1 MTWYGY
7 FVIVD
12 KLRITI
18 SHFLNSQYMSS
29 SINYEKR
36 KNQKLFQHLEKQGI
50 CHVQNYIPIYKNF
63 FLLNE
68 NNYNSINLNHH
79 QYVKEVI
86 RKEDENIYKCKL
98 AGSSGDTKT
107 NTVFFKFA
115 PLLDPIKYMIGKYP
129 PDNIEKLPSLNTSK
143 DEILPKVLDVN
154 NSAYVDGY
162 FSALSNQLFE
172 TRNFVHGVKFYGSF
186 LGIKKKFNVNVYDDI
201 DYLAKSVFFN
211 KHKNKLFE
219 IEDYE
224 ALLDDEDETSRCNLR
239 NLNIS
244 NDTVGDTLDVE
255 EIDAVSFDNVFLDES
270 TRSEIDKTSPEKD
283 LDCKMVPLTIDN
295 MATHNIT
302 ANTEEMGLLPVKHGS
317 VVLANESDSTSDDS
331 CSSRTSHT
339 GGGEGERDDTSIQLS
354 DMEKGTAC
362 NVTGDNGTNEM
373 VRVTKATDSD
383 DSDGSGDCS
392 DDSGDDSSDYDSDDE
407 TLIATFPAFPVQL
420 ICMEHCDAT
429 MDDIIM
435 DDELGDQEWLSM
447 LMQIIMTLI
456 AYQKAFS
463 FTHND
468 LHTNNVMFIPT
479 KRKYLY
485 YKFKDTHYRV
495 PTFGKI
501 FKIID
506 FGRAIYKYDGKI
518 MCSDSFGPGG
528 DASTQY
534 NTEPYHNPEKPRLE
548 PNFSFDLCRL
558 ACSIFDY
565 LIEDVTEMKPLH
577 EYGNITRIIAEW
589 CLDDDGLN
597 MLYKKNGA
605 ERYPD
610 FKLYKMIARR
620 VHHHTPTAQLDRP
633 EFKSYVCN
641 EDDITGNERVMDLD
655 AL

>member
-1 MTWYGY
+1 MA
-7 FVIVD
+7 
-12 KLRITI
+12 
-18 SHFLNSQYMSS
+18 S

-68 NNYNSINLNHH
+68 NNYNSINLNHR
-79 QYVKEVI
+79 QYVKEVM
-86 RKEDENIYKCKL
+86 RKEDENIYKCRL
-98 AGSSGDTKT
+98 ATASGDMKT

-129 PDNIEKLPSLNTSK
+129 LNNIERLPSLNTSR
-143 DEILPKVLDVN
+143 DEILPKVLDMN

-172 TRNFVHGVKFYGSF
+172 THHFVHGVKFYGSF
-186 LGIKKKFNVNVYDDI
+186 LGIKKKFNINVYDDI

-211 KHKNKLFE
+211 KHKNKLFD

-224 ALLDDEDETSRCNLR
+224 ALLEDEDETSRCNLR
-239 NLNIS
+239 NLNIGD
-244 NDTVGDTLDVE
+244 DTTGCALDVQ
-255 EIDAVSFDNVFLDES
+255 EIDTVSFDNVFLDDSGTSELDACLTENES
-270 TRSEIDKTSPEKD
+270 SCHT
-283 LDCKMVPLTIDN
+283 VPLTIDN
-295 MATHNIT
+295 MATHNIV
-302 ANTEEMGLLPVKHGS
+302 ATEEEIGSLPTKQES
-317 VVLANESDSTSDDS
+317 VAIARDTDSDSDDS

-339 GGGEGERDDTSIQLS
+339 DDGESTHTDTSVRLS
-354 DMEKGTAC
+354 DMEKGT
-362 NVTGDNGTNEM
+362 GDNVKDDKMSNELGSD
-373 VRVTKATDSD
+373 KD
-383 DSDGSGDCS
+383 DSYSGSGDYS
-392 DDSGDDSSDYDSDDE
+392 DDSGEDSSDYDSDDE
-407 TLIATFPAFPVQL
+407 MLMATFPSFPVQL

-456 AYQKAFS
+456 AYQSAFS

-479 KRKYLY
+479 KRKYLH
-485 YKFKDTHYRV
+485 YKFKGVHYRV
-495 PTFGKI
+495 PTYGKI
-501 FKIID
+501 FKLID
-506 FGRAIYKYDGKI
+506 FGRAIYKYDGKT

-565 LIEDVTEMKPLH
+565 LIEDVTEMKPLN

-620 VHHHTPTAQLDRP
+620 VHRHTPAAQLDRP
-633 EFKSYVCN
+633 EFKSYECSEN
-641 EDDITGNERVMDLD
+641 DIAGNERVMDLD